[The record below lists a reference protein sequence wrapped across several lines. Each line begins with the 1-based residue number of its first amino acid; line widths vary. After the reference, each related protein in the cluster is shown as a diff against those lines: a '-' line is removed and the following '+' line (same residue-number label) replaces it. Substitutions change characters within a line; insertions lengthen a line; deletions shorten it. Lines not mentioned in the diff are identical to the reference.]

1 MDKVNIPAIRG
12 KIGTFTYYITSF
24 TFEQVANNVKRIDD
38 ELHSSTSLRD
48 QIQRSLTDNSHKIK
62 DYILSQ
68 NEHFFNSLVL
78 AVYDGEP
85 KWVEMEID
93 FQNSDFYNLGFLQF
107 NGEEKIF
114 PVDGQHR
121 VEGIR
126 EALKEKPE
134 LADETIGII
143 LIGHSKTPEG
153 MEKSRRIFSTLNR
166 YAKPVRLGD
175 IIALDED
182 DIVAI
187 VTRELLET
195 YPLFMGSR
203 IKVSNSKSIPN
214 TDKESF
220 TTLMTLYSCHLELLR
235 AFLFQDTGKIL
246 TNTQIKEYLRFR
258 PTDEIISNFTEYLQG
273 FWNAF
278 VQTFPEIDTYLQNES
293 ENAAAEM
300 RSSVTG
306 GNIFFR
312 PIVLFPF
319 IESIARIKISDH
331 NNSFVD
337 VLQRYSNLERTVSNE
352 PWNKVIWNPITKKMI
367 MRNQTLIKYIFL
379 YLYDSALLL
388 DKEKQDMKNKYA
400 TILNI
405 EDVTSIINR
414 LIL

>member
-1 MDKVNIPAIRG
+1 MDIINIPAIRG
-12 KIGTFTYYITSF
+12 KIGTLTYYITVF
-24 TFEQVANNVKRIDD
+24 TFEQIANDVKRIND

-48 QIQRSLTDNSHKIK
+48 QIQRSLTDNTHKIK

-68 NEHFFNSLVL
+68 SEHFFNSLVL

-85 KWVEMEID
+85 KWIEMEIN
-93 FQNSDFYNLGFLQF
+93 FQSNDFYNIGFLQF

-121 VEGIR
+121 VEGIK
-126 EALKEKPE
+126 EALKENPD

-195 YPLFMGSR
+195 YPLFMGNR
-203 IKVSNSKSIPN
+203 VKVSNSKSIPH

-235 AFLFQDTGKIL
+235 AFCSNKKVKYLL
-246 TNTQIKEYLRFR
+246 TCK
-258 PTDEIISNFTEYLQG
+258 
-273 FWNAF
+273 
-278 VQTFPEIDTYLQNES
+278 
-293 ENAAAEM
+293 
-300 RSSVTG
+300 
-306 GNIFFR
+306 
-312 PIVLFPF
+312 
-319 IESIARIKISDH
+319 
-331 NNSFVD
+331 
-337 VLQRYSNLERTVSNE
+337 
-352 PWNKVIWNPITKKMI
+352 
-367 MRNQTLIKYIFL
+367 
-379 YLYDSALLL
+379 
-388 DKEKQDMKNKYA
+388 
-400 TILNI
+400 
-405 EDVTSIINR
+405 
-414 LIL
+414 